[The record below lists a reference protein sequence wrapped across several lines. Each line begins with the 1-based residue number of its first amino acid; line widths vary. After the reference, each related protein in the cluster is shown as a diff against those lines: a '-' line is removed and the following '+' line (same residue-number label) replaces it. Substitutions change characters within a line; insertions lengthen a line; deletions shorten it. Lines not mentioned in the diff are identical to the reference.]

1 MATASQ
7 SPEPRKPRRPPAKTI
22 EGREN
27 QLISL
32 AIDLAE
38 RQLSEGTAS
47 AQVITHYLKQGTV
60 REQLEQERLRR
71 DNILLEA
78 KANSMASSE
87 RMEILYEQAIKAMRG
102 YAGQEVEEE
111 YDED

>member
-7 SPEPRKPRRPPAKTI
+7 SPEPRKPRRPPAKTL

-102 YAGQEVEEE
+102 YAGQELEEE